1 MADPEKELADIR
13 REVIE
18 SRNLVIRTDNQL
30 KTLHAEV
37 KALGRKVDEA
47 SQRQRFASAA
57 AYGLFAL
64 LAVGAGVVV
73 SSVRGAVASYERER
87 LTKQLAEAKSG
98 LDTLKGQVAAAS
110 AASTAASQALRM
122 LDEGPPAD
130 RPKALA
136 ALARVEQAQ
145 LTPLERAALRDR
157 LERVRRE
164 VGLAAI
170 THGQKAI
177 RQGDPGSAVEE
188 LTGFLALDPPE
199 PESLDAAFLLG
210 SAYARTGRPA
220 EAVPLL
226 ARVVDREKRVRNRE
240 EAMALLALAY
250 EQTGQPQ
257 KAAEISRAAL
267 DAAPGSPWAPA
278 FRSRLAAARRA
289 LGADAGAAGA
299 ADAGTP
305 R

>member
-1 MADPEKELADIR
+1 MPDLEKELADIR

-57 AYGLFAL
+57 AYVLFAL

-73 SSVRGAVASYERER
+73 SSVRGTVASYERER
-87 LTKQLAEAKSG
+87 LGKQLTEAKAALEG
-98 LDTLKGQVAAAS
+98 LQAKVAAAS
-110 AASTAASQALRM
+110 AASAAASQALRM

-136 ALARVEQAQ
+136 ALARVDQAQ

-164 VGLAAI
+164 VGAAAI

-188 LTGFLALDPPE
+188 LAGFLALDPPE

-210 SAYARTGRPA
+210 SAYAKTGRPA

-226 ARVVDREKRVRNRE
+226 ARVVEREKRVRNRE
-240 EAMALLALAY
+240 EAMAFLALAY
-250 EQTGQPQ
+250 EQTGRPE
-257 KAAEISRAAL
+257 KAAEIARAAL
-267 DAAPGSPWAPA
+267 EAAPSSPWAPA

-289 LGADAGAAGA
+289 LGADAGPAAAVDAGA
-299 ADAGTP
+299 P

>member
-57 AYGLFAL
+57 AYALFAL
-64 LAVGAGVVV
+64 LAVGAGVAV
-73 SSVRGAVASYERER
+73 SSVRAAVGASERER
-87 LTKQLAEAKSG
+87 LSKQVAESKEALTG
-98 LDTLKGQVAAAS
+98 LQASMAAAS
-110 AASTAASQALRM
+110 SASAAATQALRM
-122 LDEGPPAD
+122 LDEGPPGD
-130 RPKALA
+130 RPKAVA
-136 ALARVEQAQ
+136 ALARVDQAH
-145 LTPLERAALRDR
+145 LTPLERSALRDR
-157 LERVRRE
+157 LEGVRHE
-164 VGLAAI
+164 VGSAAI
-170 THGQKAI
+170 AHGQKAI
-177 RQGDPGSAVEE
+177 RQGDPQSAVEE
-188 LTGFLALDPPE
+188 LTAFLALDPPE
-199 PESLDAAFLLG
+199 PDSLEAAFLLG
-210 SAYARTGRPA
+210 TALAKSGKPA

-226 ARVVDREKRVRNRE
+226 SRVVERDKRVRYRE

-250 EQTGQPQ
+250 EQRGQAQ
-257 KAAEISRAAL
+257 KAAEVARAAL

-278 FRSRLAAARRA
+278 FRSRIAAARRA
-289 LGADAGAAGA
+289 TA
-299 ADAGTP
+299 ADAGPAAAADGGTA